1 MSANSF
7 DRALATCAS
16 LTQLTLQ
23 RSEPPPTAVGCHATG
38 MTPHARVF
46 PVAEGK
52 YIYGQA
58 PPEACPDPEALAATL
73 RGLDQ
78 DAAVAFFAEKFGDY
92 GGALAVPVRTVREMA
107 DLSADGASKTAH
119 FAKKDSGM
127 GWEVETW

>member
-1 MSANSF
+1 MDYLTGYMAAWGGLAALYKREATTKAGGEGEQQEEGGGDWAVTS
-7 DRALATCAS
+7 LATCAS

-52 YIYGQA
+52 YVYGQA

-78 DAAVAFFAEKFGDY
+78 DAAVAFFAEKFAAY
-92 GGALAVPVRTVREMA
+92 ST
-107 DLSADGASKTAH
+107 
-119 FAKKDSGM
+119 
-127 GWEVETW
+127 